1 VEHDKQAVNTIA
13 LKMSNLRLW
22 ILSQAIVF
30 YLQNNKKLNGL
41 NVGLGLDIA
50 GVRDILQWRLDL

>member
-50 GVRDILQWRLDL
+50 GVRDILQWWLDL